1 MTDSQLSHPAF
12 LLSLG
17 GLSSS
22 LAMRMGIDSIQHHSS
37 LNWGPCILS
46 LCPVFHA
53 FCVFFLI
60 SIAFWVLLF
69 TSIQFC
75 IITWVQCPVSFI
87 VLNVDFILWKQVTT
101 PELSTREQTQ
111 IPKARCQLCILGTV
125 FQNGRVSYQELKYHG
140 PWRLQFGKLLK
151 IRACFTIVSWLGDK
165 HSFQSV
171 LNRLECE
178 WLWIIYCHGKQII

>member
-17 GLSSS
+17 DLASS

-53 FCVFFLI
+53 FCVFFLF

-75 IITWVQCPVSFI
+75 IITCVQCPVFFV
-87 VLNVDFILWKQVTT
+87 VLNVNFILWETGNNSWVVHQRADSDTQSSL
-101 PELSTREQTQ
+101 PALYFGNREQFFRTAESL
-111 IPKARCQLCILGTV
+111 IKNWSIM
-125 FQNGRVSYQELKYHG
+125 G
-140 PWRLQFGKLLK
+140 PGEYNSEN
-151 IRACFTIVSWLGDK
+151 C
-165 HSFQSV
+165 
-171 LNRLECE
+171 
-178 WLWIIYCHGKQII
+178 